1 MIEVKLNYNNFEYDI
16 HSLIKA
22 FYPEEDVNFIPRD
35 DRPRMI
41 FEVDYEEGSIFL
53 NVSEPEGEVK
63 LKRTL
68 DLSDC
73 PDYEADRKRIKNK
86 LKIGLYEMLTK
97 LTGRTLPWGTLTGIR
112 PVKIPYALLSE
123 GKSDEEIFDY
133 MKSEYLAS
141 DKKIK
146 LSIEIAKRERA
157 LLSGFDYKK
166 GYSLYIGIP
175 FCPTRCLY
183 CSFTSYPLK
192 VWEKRV
198 DEYVDALCKEIEFVA
213 KELKGKPLS
222 SVYMGGGTPTTL
234 LPYQMDR
241 VLKTITENFD
251 FLECQEFTVEAG
263 RPDSITREKLE
274 VLRRYG
280 VERISVNPQTMNQKT
295 LDLIGRRHTV
305 EDTINA
311 YRLAREC
318 GFTNINM
325 DLITGLLGETKEDME
340 YTMQEIAK
348 LKPDSLTLHS
358 LALKRASILN
368 EKKAEFADYES
379 TNTEEVS
386 DMLMAHARAMGVEP
400 YYLYRQKN
408 MTGNLENVGYA
419 APGKAGIYNILIME
433 EKHSILALGAGA
445 VSKMIFK
452 DGERIERIDNVKSVE
467 LYIERIEEI
476 CKRKKQF
483 FEEYK
488 GELLWD

>member
-16 HSLIKA
+16 HSLIKS
-22 FYPEEDVNFIPRD
+22 FFPEEDVNFVSKDETPK
-35 DRPRMI
+35 MV
-41 FEVDYEEGSIFL
+41 FWVNYEDGRIDMSVQNSEGQTKA
-53 NVSEPEGEVK
+53 E
-63 LKRTL
+63 RTIL
-68 DLSDC
+68 LTDC
-73 PDYEADRKRIKNK
+73 ADYEADRKKVKNK
-86 LKIGLYEMLTK
+86 LKIGLYEMLSEV
-97 LTGRTLPWGTLTGIR
+97 TGEELPWGTLTGIR
-112 PVKIPYALLSE
+112 PVKIPYALLE
-123 GKSDEEIFDY
+123 ENKSDEEIFAH

-141 DKKIK
+141 DKKIE
-146 LSIEIAKRERA
+146 LSIEIAKREKA
-157 LLSGFDYKK
+157 LLSKFDYRK
-166 GYSLYIGIP
+166 GYSLYVGIP

-213 KELKGKPLS
+213 KELKGKTLN

-234 LPYQMDR
+234 LPYQMDK

-251 FLECQEFTVEAG
+251 FEHCQEFTVEAG

-274 VLRRYG
+274 VLRKYG

-305 EDTINA
+305 EDTVNA
-311 YRLAREC
+311 YNLARDC

-340 YTMQEIAK
+340 YTMKEIAK

-368 EKKAEFADYES
+368 ERKADFADYES

-386 DMLMAHARAMGVEP
+386 DMLQAYAREMGVEP

-408 MTGNLENVGYA
+408 MTGNLENVGYS
-419 APGKAGIYNILIME
+419 APGKAGVYNILIME
-433 EKHSILALGAGA
+433 EKQSILALGAGA
-445 VSKMIFK
+445 VSKMIFS
-452 DGERIERIDNVKSVE
+452 DGERIERIDNVKDVG
-467 LYIERIEEI
+467 LYIERIDEI
-476 CKRKKQF
+476 CNRKKQF

>member
-1 MIEVKLNYNNFEYDI
+1 MIEVNLNYSNFEYDI
-16 HSLIKA
+16 HSLIKS
-22 FYPEEDVNFIPRD
+22 FYPEEDVSFVHKEDASQLYFTVN
-35 DRPRMI
+35 
-41 FEVDYEEGSIFL
+41 YEEGRIIITVTGRDVL
-53 NVSEPEGEVK
+53 AETG
-63 LKRTL
+63 RII

-73 PDYEADRKRIKNK
+73 PDYDKDRKQVKNK
-86 LKIGLYEMLTK
+86 LKIGLYELLSE
-97 LTGRTLPWGTLTGIR
+97 LTGKTLPWGTLTGIR
-112 PVKIPYALLSE
+112 PVKIPYALLEE
-123 GKSDEEIFDY
+123 GKSDEEIACH
-133 MKSEYLAS
+133 MKNEYLAG
-141 DKKIK
+141 DKKTA
-146 LSIEIAKRERA
+146 LSIEIARRERA

-166 GYSLYIGIP
+166 GYSLYVGIP

-213 KELKGKPLS
+213 GELKGKPLN

-251 FLECQEFTVEAG
+251 FSECQEFTVEAG
-263 RPDSITREKLE
+263 RPDSITKDKLLT
-274 VLRRYG
+274 LRKYG

-295 LDLIGRRHTV
+295 LDLIGRRHSV
-305 EDTINA
+305 EDTVNA
-311 YRLAREC
+311 YNLAREC
-318 GFTNINM
+318 GFSNINM
-325 DLITGLLGETKEDME
+325 DLITGLPGETKEDME
-340 YTMQEIAK
+340 HTMKEIAV
-348 LKPDSLTLHS
+348 LRPESLTLHS

-368 EKKAEFADYES
+368 ERKEEYAGYES

-386 DMLMAHARAMGVEP
+386 DMLMAHARAMGLKP

-408 MTGNLENVGYA
+408 MTGNLENVGYSV
-419 APGKAGIYNILIME
+419 PGSEGVYNILIME
-433 EKHSILALGAGA
+433 EKQSILALGAGA

-467 LYIERIEEI
+467 LYIERIDEI